1 MHNPPEL
8 HEQHQEQ
15 DEPAAASGLAPRTP
29 SILVVDDS
37 RISRQIAERSLSRAK
52 FHVEVAPDGEVGLA
66 RLQAQPSSFDLILL
80 DVVMPGLDGVEVL
93 TRVKQDPQLSHIP
106 VAMLSGLESDRLEEL
121 CLQQGA
127 VVVLRKPLTAE
138 KVIQVVDTCCEQR
151 EGAAAAAARAG
162 AGGGETPP
170 PSGGESHSPL
180 RDLPPG
186 VDASASFEHA
196 EAFPST
202 GAGFAPGVPPPPEEP
217 YPAETKVALG
227 SARTEGG
234 GGGDRGLSKSP
245 SRRESASS
253 TLPTANMAVLVVEDS
268 VISSKLAI
276 RKLRELGCSTISVE
290 NGRAALD
297 LMRGDPDRISLVLAD
312 VIMPVM
318 DGIELLRIVKDDPIL
333 RKIPVVVV
341 SSLERR
347 ELETLCLESGALAVL
362 RKPFRALEVQ
372 EIAAQAGL
380 ALPKSP
386 TTAANDPPRSYASS
400 SSNCS

>member
-8 HEQHQEQ
+8 DEQHQEQ
-15 DEPAAASGLAPRTP
+15 DEPAAASGFASRTP

-37 RISRQIAERSLSRAK
+37 RISRQIAERSLSRVK

-66 RLQAQPSSFDLILL
+66 MLQAQPSSFDLILL

-106 VAMLSGLESDRLEEL
+106 VVMLSGLESDRLEEL

-127 VVVLRKPLTAE
+127 VVMLRKPLTAE
-138 KVIQVVDTCCEQR
+138 KVIQVVETCYEQR
-151 EGAAAAAARAG
+151 EGAAG
-162 AGGGETPP
+162 AGVGVEEAPL
-170 PSGGESHSPL
+170 PSGGEGHSPL

-186 VDASASFEHA
+186 VDASAGFEHA

-202 GAGFAPGVPPPPEEP
+202 GAGLAPGVPPPPEP
-217 YPAETKVALG
+217 HPAETKGPLG
-227 SARTEGG
+227 SAPTGGGGG
-234 GGGDRGLSKSP
+234 GGGDRGLSGSP

-253 TLPTANMAVLVVEDS
+253 TLPTANMSVLVVEDS

-276 RKLRELGCSTISVE
+276 RKLRALGCSTISAE

-362 RKPFRALEVQ
+362 RKPFRGLEIQ

-380 ALPKSP
+380 ALPTSP
-386 TTAANDPPRSYASS
+386 TTAANGPPRSYASS
-400 SSNCS
+400 SSSSNCS

>member
-1 MHNPPEL
+1 MHTPRAL
-8 HEQHQEQ
+8 HERHQEQ
-15 DEPAAASGLAPRTP
+15 DESAAASGFAPRTP

-52 FHVEVAPDGEVGLA
+52 LYVEVAPDGEVGLA

-106 VAMLSGLESDRLEEL
+106 VVMLSGLESDRLEEV

-138 KVIQVVDTCCEQR
+138 KVVQVVEAYCAQR
-151 EGAAAAAARAG
+151 EGAAAGAG
-162 AGGGETPP
+162 AEEAPP
-170 PSGGESHSPL
+170 PSGGEGHSPP

-186 VDASASFEHA
+186 IDASAGFEHA

-202 GAGFAPGVPPPPEEP
+202 GAGLAPGVPPPPEP
-217 YPAETKVALG
+217 HPAETKGPLG
-227 SARTEGG
+227 SAPTGGGGG
-234 GGGDRGLSKSP
+234 GGGDRGLSGSP

-253 TLPTANMAVLVVEDS
+253 TLPTANMTVLVVEDS

-276 RKLRELGCSTISVE
+276 QKLRALGCSTISVE

-318 DGIELLRIVKDDPIL
+318 DGIELLRVVKDDPIL

-347 ELETLCLESGALAVL
+347 ELEALCLESGALAVL
-362 RKPFRALEVQ
+362 RKPFRALEIQ

-386 TTAANDPPRSYASS
+386 TTAASGPPRSYASS
-400 SSNCS
+400 RTSNCS